1 MSPQPRHPVRAR
13 RREPAHG
20 IRLAR
25 RRADR
30 NPNSTVPGRGEG
42 WFFSLGSGATGPLP
56 PGAHQ
61 LTLPISENA
70 SVVKPGVACWVELA
84 VTDRFTT
91 TDYRLDF
98 TGF

>member
-1 MSPQPRHPVRAR
+1 MSPQPRHPVRAG

-20 IRLAR
+20 IRLTR

-30 NPNSTVPGRGEG
+30 HPDSTVPGRGPG
-42 WFFSLGSGATGPLP
+42 WFFSLGSGAAGPLP

-61 LTLPISENA
+61 LTLSITENA
-70 SVVKPGVACWVELA
+70 SVVKPGVACRLELA

-91 TDYRLDF
+91 TEYRLDF
-98 TGF
+98 IGF